1 MKIVKIFLIIVKK
14 SSMGIF
20 DDELRKLK
28 EKMLILAC
36 LVEEAIRR
44 SVKALIER
52 DTELAKQVISK
63 DNLINGVDVDI
74 NENCIR
80 LTALRQ
86 PMAKDLRFITTA
98 MKISTDLERMGD
110 LAVNIAER
118 AIELNQEPFLK
129 PFVNIP
135 KMAEITESMVED
147 AINAFVKED
156 IDLCYDV
163 IKRDDQVDELLKKN
177 HNDLFSLMIKNPDIT
192 SLALKRMFIAKYL
205 ERIADHTTNIAEMVI
220 YMVEGKVLRYTFVT
234 DEIKKLCLEDFISRK
249 K

>member
-1 MKIVKIFLIIVKK
+1 MEVR
-14 SSMGIF
+14 MGIF

-28 EKMLILAC
+28 EKILILSC
-36 LVEEAIRR
+36 LVEEGIRK

-52 DTELAKQVISK
+52 NSELAKQVISR
-63 DNLINGVDVDI
+63 DNLINGLEVDI
-74 NENCIR
+74 NEDCIR
-80 LTALRQ
+80 LIALRQ

-110 LAVNIAER
+110 FAVNIAER

-156 IDLCYDV
+156 VNLCYEV
-163 IKRDDQVDELLKKN
+163 IKRDDHVDELLQNN
-177 HNDLFSLMIKNPDIT
+177 HNELFGLMIKNPDIIP
-192 SLALKRMFIAKYL
+192 LALKRMFIAKYL
-205 ERIADHTTNIAEMVI
+205 ERIADHATNIAEMTI
-220 YMVEGKVLRYTFVT
+220 YMVEGKMVRHTFVT
-234 DEIKKLCLEDFISRK
+234 EEIKKICLEDFTSGQG
-249 K
+249 